1 MTFRISH
8 LQKTQFGIIAGLL
21 FLLPITMGTI
31 ASTASAIFIVLFVMA
46 LIQPRQNWVPTEKYE
61 WLLIILFIG
70 TFAAVL
76 LSFIN
81 ADDMRMSV
89 RRLERVLRIIG
100 FIPIYFLLKSLPQ
113 RLARYFNYG
122 IVVAGPIML
131 MVALFGEHEFHR
143 ADGAYNAIL
152 FGDYASLIAVIC
164 LVLAL
169 LGKDSKWLRLL
180 AFISFLCAS
189 QAALMSETRGAYI
202 AIPIAGMLVALFFV
216 ITSAASKRQLL
227 LNLGALAIT
236 GIILTTLAINNPHL
250 KPRLES
256 TVSEFNGYISGN
268 DTETSV
274 GLRFQMWEASVRM
287 WQKHPIIGSGL
298 GDFSIDLQK
307 QMDTG
312 ESKMTEH
319 FGEAH
324 SLYFEFLGTTGS
336 LGFLM
341 ILLSMFLVPSY
352 LFFRNIRQPGKDQ
365 TFIASMALVFI
376 SAFMVFAISQN
387 WLGRSSITSVYFIGL
402 ALFLAEQYKL
412 GRLHAANGKSSLAV
426 E

>member
-1 MTFRISH
+1 MAFGIKQH
-8 LQKTQFGIIAGLL
+8 QKIQFGIIAGLL
-21 FLLPITMGTI
+21 FLLPITMGTV

-46 LIQPRQNWVPTEKYE
+46 LIQPRQNWKPTEKYE
-61 WLLIILFIG
+61 WLLIILFIC

-100 FIPIYFLLKSLPQ
+100 FIPIYFLLKNLPQ
-113 RLARYFNYG
+113 LLARYFNYG
-122 IVVAGPIML
+122 IVAAGPVML
-131 MVALFGEHEFHR
+131 IVALFGEHEFSR

-169 LGKDSKWLRLL
+169 LGKDSKWFRLV
-180 AFISFLCAS
+180 AFIAFLCAS
-189 QAALMSETRGAYI
+189 QAAIMSETRGAYL
-202 AIPIAGMLVALFFV
+202 AIPVAGVLVALFFV
-216 ITSAASKRQLL
+216 ISTAASKKHLL
-227 LNLGALAIT
+227 LKLGAFALVGA
-236 GIILTTLAINNPHL
+236 LLCVLAINSPQL
-250 KPRLES
+250 KLRIER
-256 TVSEFNGYISGN
+256 TVAEFNGYISGD

-341 ILLSMFLVPSY
+341 ILLSMFLVPAY
-352 LFFRNIRQPGKDQ
+352 LFLKKIRHAGKDQ
-365 TFIASMALVFI
+365 AFIAAIALVFI

-412 GRLHAANGKSSLAV
+412 GRLDVANGKTQQ
-426 E
+426 